1 MPEYAWRLVRSRC
14 AIALLCC
21 IFLITLLLLGGKYI
35 LFGRRFAP
43 CPDAD
48 WHFVVS
54 FIVMF
59 SLALALLESLTW
71 IVWFI
76 ARDRAVPPELAKPAG
91 SLFIPSGWTGLG
103 LAFGLLVMAYVLR
116 GPNFCEPFHFA
127 TISLRDSVG
136 ILSLAY
142 GLLILIQA

>member
-1 MPEYAWRLVRSRC
+1 MTWLV
-14 AIALLCC
+14 
-21 IFLITLLLLGGKYI
+21 FGGKYI

-48 WHFVVS
+48 WHFVSS
-54 FIVMF
+54 FFVMF

-71 IVWFI
+71 IGWFI
-76 ARDRAVPPELAKPAG
+76 ARNRAVPPELTKPAG
-91 SLFIPSGWTGLG
+91 SLLIPSGWAGQG
-103 LAFGLLVMAYVLR
+103 LAFGFLALAYVLR
-116 GPNFCEPFHFA
+116 PNFCEPFHYA
-127 TISLRDSVG
+127 TISLRDFVG